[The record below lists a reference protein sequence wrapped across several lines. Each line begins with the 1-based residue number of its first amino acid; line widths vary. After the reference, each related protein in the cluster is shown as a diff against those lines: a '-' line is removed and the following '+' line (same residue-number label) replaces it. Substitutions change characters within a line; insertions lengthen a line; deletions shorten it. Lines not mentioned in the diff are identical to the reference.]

1 MAISQL
7 IFQHRISS
15 KLVVSKK
22 AYQLFFVGWFVFL
35 NLYFEMSILPKQSP
49 LYETFENSIKFG
61 NNIYLFIKASSS
73 KVPSQVPDNY
83 ELSLNHFIN
92 YVKE

>member
-1 MAISQL
+1 
-7 IFQHRISS
+7 
-15 KLVVSKK
+15 
-22 AYQLFFVGWFVFL
+22 
-35 NLYFEMSILPKQSP
+35 MSILPKHSP

-83 ELSLNHFIN
+83 ELSLNHLHQLRKRVAHYSFS
-92 YVKE
+92 